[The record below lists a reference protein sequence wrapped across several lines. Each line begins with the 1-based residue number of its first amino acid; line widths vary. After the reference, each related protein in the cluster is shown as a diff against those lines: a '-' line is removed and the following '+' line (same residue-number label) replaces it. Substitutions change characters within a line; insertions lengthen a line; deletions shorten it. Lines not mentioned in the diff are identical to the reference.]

1 VLDPLLPLAS
11 SILSIIDNSA
21 ESFGTFL
28 AFQCNDAPAHADTA
42 AWGRARCR
50 AWLGNEYNQRRAE
63 PIGSDIPALV
73 LAGEFDPRTPPEYA
87 RVVAAGLT
95 QARVLEIPWHGHEYA
110 LECVN
115 RIERDFFNAP
125 RGVPASG
132 CLDSLPPLR
141 FVSGVTLGGWTSSIA
156 LRAAAS
162 PLPVAGLAGVAL
174 LLFVPATWVSA
185 VEVRARSGVP
195 EVRRR
200 ESLALLLAALAGL
213 VFVFGRCA
221 PCRQQEGSHGA
232 RARGAGRVEVGA
244 GAALGAGR
252 GGTRGGRRVVQ
263 SPAYRRTDRHVA
275 GRLPAHWNRA
285 AARHLV
291 G

>member
-1 VLDPLLPLAS
+1 
-11 SILSIIDNSA
+11 
-21 ESFGTFL
+21 
-28 AFQCNDAPAHADTA
+28 
-42 AWGRARCR
+42 
-50 AWLGNEYNQRRAE
+50 
-63 PIGSDIPALV
+63 

-162 PLPVAGLAGVAL
+162 PLPVASLAGVAL

-213 VFVFGRCA
+213 VFVFA
-221 PCRQQEGSHGA
+221 T
-232 RARGAGRVEVGA
+232 A
-244 GAALGAGR
+244 GALLAGSRKGVMVPALGVPDEWKWVLALPWVLGAAGL
-252 GGTRGGRRVVQ
+252 V
-263 SPAYRRTDRHVA
+263 VA
-275 GRLPAHWNRA
+275 GVSFNRLRTGERTSTLRA
-285 AARHLV
+285 ACLLIGIVLLLGTSLAA
-291 G
+291 